1 MTLPND
7 APLQKIQFYVTAPY
21 SCGYLEGKLAQS
33 LIAAP
38 HHLIDAGAYNGLIQ
52 LGFRRSGKFAYRPH
66 CESCS
71 ACLPVR
77 VLVDEF
83 SPSRSQRRARQQHA
97 NLSAA
102 IVPLAFSEEHFALY
116 QAYQIARHEG
126 QQEPDSVEQYRN
138 FLVQSNV
145 DSMLVEFRLNGELMM
160 VSLVDIVHDG
170 ISAVYTFYNTT
181 DRHCSYGTY
190 NILWLIDWAGQLGL
204 KHLYL
209 GYWIEQSRKMAYKQN
224 FLPQEALIDGEWL
237 RLNKPNKK

>member
-1 MTLPND
+1 
-7 APLQKIQFYVTAPY
+7 
-21 SCGYLEGKLAQS
+21 
-33 LIAAP
+33 
-38 HHLIDAGAYNGLIQ
+38 
-52 LGFRRSGKFAYRPH
+52 
-66 CESCS
+66 
-71 ACLPVR
+71 
-77 VLVDEF
+77 
-83 SPSRSQRRARQQHA
+83 
-97 NLSAA
+97 
-102 IVPLAFSEEHFALY
+102 
-116 QAYQIARHEG
+116 
-126 QQEPDSVEQYRN
+126 
-138 FLVQSNV
+138 
-145 DSMLVEFRLNGELMM
+145 MLVEFRLNGELMM